1 MRCAGSGIQRK
12 TNNYDNRAHFRLRGS
27 ASSFS
32 AKPSIRQGARAQG
45 IDPEKVRKLPTKIPA
60 LPTPNHSLKA
70 SGAPV
75 SESASCLCS
84 SVPCQRPPPPPSHCC
99 KGSTTTSN
107 ARSIKRSRLWN
118 SGPGR
123 VRSGRD
129 PGLYHFPPLVQSYP
143 PQQNSQLLSVW
154 EPSTRSNGSGCGAR
168 RLSRVT
174 GPGAGAC
181 FVRGDPAESRGW
193 ETRGSLRSIQTRCPQ
208 RVCVDERVG

>member
-1 MRCAGSGIQRK
+1 VRCAGSGIQRK

-118 SGPGR
+118 SESRP
-123 VRSGRD
+123 VR
-129 PGLYHFPPLVQSYP
+129 
-143 PQQNSQLLSVW
+143 
-154 EPSTRSNGSGCGAR
+154 TR
-168 RLSRVT
+168 
-174 GPGAGAC
+174 PGAVSFSSSRSVISSA
-181 FVRGDPAESRGW
+181 AELSAA
-193 ETRGSLRSIQTRCPQ
+193 
-208 RVCVDERVG
+208 VCVGTVNALERLWLWR